1 MPSPTPRRLAPIAL
15 LALCLGAPTVFAQA
29 PRCAPGRSLVELQQ
43 GPGTPMV
50 PYRVRVT
57 RRCLSRAQIARLRG
71 PYACHPADRRGVIT
85 CVALVPRMAPRPD
98 RPAPGSDR

>member
-1 MPSPTPRRLAPIAL
+1 MPLPTPRPSVFTAL
-15 LALCLGAPTVFAQA
+15 LALCLAAPTAFAQT
-29 PRCAPGRSLVELQQ
+29 PRCAPGQTLVELQQ

-71 PYACHPADRRGVIT
+71 PYGCHRANRRGVIT
-85 CVALVPRMAPRPD
+85 CVALVPQAPPRPAQGMPPTD
-98 RPAPGSDR
+98 R